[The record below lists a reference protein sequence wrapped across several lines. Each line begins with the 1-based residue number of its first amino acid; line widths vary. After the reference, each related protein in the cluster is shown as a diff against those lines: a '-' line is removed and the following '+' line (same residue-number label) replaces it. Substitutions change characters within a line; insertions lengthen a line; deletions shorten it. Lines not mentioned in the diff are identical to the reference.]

1 MKRWLAVPILAA
13 VVIAACTKRREA
25 PTAPPPPA
33 WDTVLWNN
41 SSAMFHTTTSGAC
54 APCAEDGVWDSGLM
68 AAGAKFRV
76 VFGPGVDQPG
86 LVHVDSSGVFPYF
99 CQPHQPNMAGS
110 ITVNP

>member
-1 MKRWLAVPILAA
+1 
-13 VVIAACTKRREA
+13 
-25 PTAPPPPA
+25 
-33 WDTVLWNN
+33 
-41 SSAMFHTTTSGAC
+41 MFHTTTSGAC

-76 VFGPGVDQPG
+76 VFGPGADQPG